1 MKNTLLLA
9 SILIA
14 LARCESSTTSE
25 SIAPDGKAIYRQYCK
40 LCHGADGQLGLNNA
54 ANLAS
59 SSLINEDLITVIT
72 YGRNTM
78 QPYEEVLSAAEIDAV
93 AAYVLSLRQP

>member
-1 MKNTLLLA
+1 MADNTGA
-9 SILIA
+9 
-14 LARCESSTTSE
+14 
-25 SIAPDGKAIYRQYCK
+25 DGKAIYRQYCK

-54 ANLAS
+54 ANLAA
-59 SSLINEDLITVIT
+59 SLLTKEELITVIT

-78 QPYEEVLSAAEIDAV
+78 QPYEEVLSPTEIDAV